1 MATIETI
8 QQGEAHPTLSH
19 HEQLE
24 VGRELQ
30 ATLAELINLALLG
43 KHLHWSVVG
52 PRFEPLHRQLDEFAA
67 SWSAAADA
75 VAERAVAVGYWPDG
89 QATTVAESSELA
101 QVTPGPLPDR
111 EVIRVVSH
119 RLIEAVANCRSRIA
133 SIGSL
138 DVVSQDVLIKVVL
151 GLEQQLWIMRAQ
163 REC

>member
-1 MATIETI
+1 MATLETI

-52 PRFEPLHRQLDEFAA
+52 PGFQPLHVQLDEFAA
-67 SWSAAADA
+67 SWSALADT

-89 QATTVAESSELA
+89 QATTVAEASELA
-101 QVTPGPLPDR
+101 QVTTGPLPDR
-111 EVIRVVSH
+111 EVAQVLTH

-138 DVVSQDVLIKVVL
+138 DLASQDVLIKVVL
-151 GLEQQLWIMRAQ
+151 VLEQQLWMMRAQ
-163 REC
+163 RGC